1 MMIVMKEGATQ
12 AEVDAV
18 IRRVESVGA
27 HAHIS
32 AGELVTV
39 IGAIGDREHVANLGL
54 EGAPGVDHLVPILKP
69 YKLASLQYR
78 RGDRTVLEIDG
89 RRIGG
94 EHFATIAGPCT
105 VESREVLLDAARTV
119 RDAGAQFLRG
129 GAYKPR
135 TSPYSFQGLG
145 EAGLRLLAEAKAETG
160 LPIVTELMDV
170 RDLEPVLEVADVV
183 QLGARNMQN
192 YTLLTEVG
200 RAGKPVLL
208 KRGLSATLEELLMA
222 AEYILK
228 EGNEQVML
236 CERGIR
242 TYEPSYRFTLDLM
255 AVPVLRELTHLP
267 IVIDPSHAAGK
278 RSLVEPLSL
287 AAAAAG
293 ADGIIVEIHP
303 SPEDAVCDGPQ
314 ALYADDFAAYLR
326 KLEAAAELA
335 GKQFTTVCDAAHA
348 ASRVLPRRDRVR
360 IAVLGVGLIGGSI
373 GLAAREYV
381 EDAEVVGFG
390 RDPERLRMAVERG
403 AIHRAAASMD
413 EAVEGAQL
421 CFACAP
427 VGVLPEL
434 VRAALEASGPDTV
447 VTDVGSTKQDLV
459 ERTPDPRFVGGHPI
473 AGAETAG
480 VEHARA
486 DLFQGAVWYLTP
498 HEQSG
503 GLLYERLHR
512 FVVDVGARPVAVDAE
527 THDRLVAVFSHLPH
541 VLANVLASQA
551 AGRLLEHGEALRQ
564 VGPSFRDMTRVAGAN
579 TAMWSDIYRSNRAAI
594 IEEISAFRR
603 ELDEVENLLRD
614 GGVEGWNDRAR
625 DDRRALLEAGSAEG
639 PVHELRITV
648 PNRPGIVAQVALE
661 LGRAGVNIVDM
672 ALAPASDMRTG
683 AMTLWIAGDSQATR
697 ARELIEALGFPVG
710 SE

>member
-18 IRRVESVGA
+18 VRRVESVGA

-69 YKLASLQYR
+69 YKLASAQYR
-78 RGDRTVLEIDG
+78 RGERTVLEIDG

-200 RAGKPVLL
+200 RSGKPVLL

-267 IVIDPSHAAGK
+267 IVVDPSHAAGK

-293 ADGIIVEIHP
+293 ADGVIVEIHP
-303 SPEDAVCDGPQ
+303 CPEEAVCDGPQ

-335 GKQFTTVCDAAHA
+335 GKQFTTV
-348 ASRVLPRRDRVR
+348 
-360 IAVLGVGLIGGSI
+360 
-373 GLAAREYV
+373 
-381 EDAEVVGFG
+381 
-390 RDPERLRMAVERG
+390 
-403 AIHRAAASMD
+403 
-413 EAVEGAQL
+413 Q
-421 CFACAP
+421 
-427 VGVLPEL
+427 
-434 VRAALEASGPDTV
+434 
-447 VTDVGSTKQDLV
+447 
-459 ERTPDPRFVGGHPI
+459 
-473 AGAETAG
+473 
-480 VEHARA
+480 
-486 DLFQGAVWYLTP
+486 
-498 HEQSG
+498 
-503 GLLYERLHR
+503 
-512 FVVDVGARPVAVDAE
+512 
-527 THDRLVAVFSHLPH
+527 
-541 VLANVLASQA
+541 
-551 AGRLLEHGEALRQ
+551 
-564 VGPSFRDMTRVAGAN
+564 
-579 TAMWSDIYRSNRAAI
+579 
-594 IEEISAFRR
+594 
-603 ELDEVENLLRD
+603 
-614 GGVEGWNDRAR
+614 
-625 DDRRALLEAGSAEG
+625 
-639 PVHELRITV
+639 
-648 PNRPGIVAQVALE
+648 
-661 LGRAGVNIVDM
+661 
-672 ALAPASDMRTG
+672 
-683 AMTLWIAGDSQATR
+683 
-697 ARELIEALGFPVG
+697 
-710 SE
+710 